1 MPGKTLPGT
10 LNASLTGMKTL
21 PKILLALTV
30 AASFSVSHL
39 TFANLVTNGGF
50 ETGDFTGWTQS
61 GDTSFTGVDG
71 NPHSGN
77 NAGFFGPTGSNGFLT
92 QSLTTMAGGLYDL
105 SFWLE
110 NDDASGDNHFEV
122 SWNGTSLLSLD
133 NSAAFGYTLFTFTG
147 LVATGGSTDLQF
159 GFFSPP
165 SFWFLDDVSVEAAG
179 GSVPEAFSTLWLA
192 LPFAGMVGFRR
203 LRRA

>member
-1 MPGKTLPGT
+1 
-10 LNASLTGMKTL
+10 MKTL
-21 PKILLALTV
+21 PKLLLALTV
-30 AASFSVSHL
+30 AALFSVSHL
-39 TFANLVTNGGF
+39 TFANLVTNPGF

-71 NPHSGN
+71 NPHSGT
-77 NAGFFGPTGSNGFLT
+77 NAGFFGPTGSNGFLS
-92 QSLTTMAGGLYDL
+92 QDLATMAGGLYNL

-110 NDDASGDNHFEV
+110 NDDTSGDNHFEV
-122 SWNGTSLLSLD
+122 SWNGSIILSLD
-133 NSAAFGYTLFTFTG
+133 NAPQFGYTLFTFTG
-147 LVATGGSTDLQF
+147 LSASTSSTPLQF
-159 GFFSPP
+159 GFFNPP

-179 GSVPEAFSTLWLA
+179 GSVPETFSTLWLA